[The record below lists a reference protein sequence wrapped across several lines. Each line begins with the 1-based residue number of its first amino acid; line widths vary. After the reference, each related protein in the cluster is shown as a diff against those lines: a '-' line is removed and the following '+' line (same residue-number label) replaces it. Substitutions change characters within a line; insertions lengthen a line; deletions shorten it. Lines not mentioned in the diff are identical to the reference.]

1 MRFSYIFQYLLGI
14 PLAFAFGKKSYEIYK
29 KFYKITNSKVQNV
42 ILLKKDQLNSS
53 KMLMGTIVKGK
64 IYQSL
69 SVLFWNT
76 QRCGFGWTSI

>member
-1 MRFSYIFQYLLGI
+1 MLS
-14 PLAFAFGKKSYEIYK
+14 
-29 KFYKITNSKVQNV
+29 NW
-42 ILLKKDQLNSS
+42 KKDKLNSS

-69 SVLFWNT
+69 SMLFWNT